1 MATAILVR
9 HGRTT
14 ANATGVLA
22 GRTTGVK
29 LDEVGRQQAS
39 TTAERLGVVPLAAV
53 VTSPL
58 ERCRQTAAAIVGA
71 QATALKPST
80 DRGLL
85 ECDYG
90 DWQGEQLKVLVK
102 HALWPAIQSQPS
114 SVTFPGGE
122 SMVAMSS
129 RAISSI
135 RRHDA
140 AVAAEHGDQATW
152 VAVSHGDVIKAIVA
166 DALGMHLDLF
176 QRINIDPASVTII
189 RYTSARPYVLSV
201 NTHAGD
207 LSWLRPAPPTKGKG
221 RSRSRAKAS
230 APTDAV
236 VGGGAGPVPASA

>member
-22 GRTTGVK
+22 GRTAGVR
-29 LDEVGRQQAS
+29 LDETGRAQA
-39 TTAERLGVVPLAAV
+39 AAAGERLSVVPLAKV

-58 ERCRQTAAAIVGA
+58 ERCRQTAAAILGPQSPGA
-71 QATALKPST
+71 AGVALKSEI

-90 DWQGEQLKVLVK
+90 EWQGEQLKVLAK
-102 HALWPAIQSQPS
+102 HKLWPVIQSQPS

-129 RAISSI
+129 RAISAV

-140 AVAAEHGDQATW
+140 AVTAEHGDSAVW

-176 QRINIDPASVTII
+176 QRINIDPASLTII
-189 RYTSARPYVLSV
+189 RYTTARPYVLSV

-207 LSWLRPAPPTKGKG
+207 LSWLRPAPAKKG
-221 RSRSRAKAS
+221 RSRRKSS
-230 APTDAV
+230 PEAV
-236 VGGGAGPVPASA
+236 LGGGAGPVHGSA